1 MKITILCSSVDH
13 PVHSVLLAWQAR
25 HCMQHDVEIVTA
37 KDELTTGDILFL
49 ISCHDFIGKELR
61 DRYKAALVI
70 HASDLPSGKGWSPL
84 VWQVLEGQSN
94 IIVTLLE
101 AGDRIDSGDIWA
113 QVSIS
118 LEGHELYDE
127 INAKLFQ
134 AESDLMECALNNF
147 ATVIPRKQSTKGESV
162 YLRRNPE
169 NSRIDPDCSIAEQFE
184 LLRVSDPERYPAFF
198 EYRGVE
204 YMIKLEKKGKK

>member
-1 MKITILCSSVDH
+1 MKITVLCSSVDH

-25 HCMQHDVEIVTA
+25 HCSQHDVEIVA
-37 KDELTTGDILFL
+37 GKDELTMGDILFL

-61 DRYKAALVI
+61 DRYKVVLVI
-70 HASDLPSGKGWSPL
+70 HASDLPEGRGWSPL
-84 VWQVLEGQSN
+84 IWQVLEGRSN
-94 IIVTLLE
+94 VIVTLLE
-101 AGDRIDSGDIWA
+101 AGDQIDSGDIWE

-118 LEGHELYDE
+118 LEDHELYDE

-134 AESDLMECALNNF
+134 AESDLMDYALNNF
-147 ATVIPRKQSTKGESV
+147 VTVIPRKQAPKGESV

-169 NSRIDPDCSIAEQFE
+169 NSRIDPDRSIAEQFE

-204 YMIKLEKKGKK
+204 YMIKLEKKVKK